1 MTEKSNEMN
10 TKTNLTDI
18 SPALIKRLVKIN
30 FPWEKPNI
38 EFLEISDYLLE
49 PLKMLKI
56 YFWRFPMIPEK
67 YFQEPRRLG

>member
-1 MTEKSNEMN
+1 MTEKSNETN

-38 EFLEISDYLLE
+38 
-49 PLKMLKI
+49 
-56 YFWRFPMIPEK
+56 
-67 YFQEPRRLG
+67 